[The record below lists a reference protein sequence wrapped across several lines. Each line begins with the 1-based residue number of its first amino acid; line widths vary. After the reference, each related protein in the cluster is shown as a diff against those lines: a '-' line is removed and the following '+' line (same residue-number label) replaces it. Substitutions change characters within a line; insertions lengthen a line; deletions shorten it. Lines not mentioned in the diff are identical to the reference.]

1 MSFEKLSDFISKK
14 MQMQHVYQPIMLIE
28 LLKHGGQATE
38 HQIARVLLTLDP
50 TQQKYYENK
59 VRNMVGKVLKE
70 NGITTRDKAVHHLLG
85 FDQLT
90 ADQVEELIRL
100 CESKLEAEAA
110 KRGDSYWKHRATD
123 REPISGS
130 IRYEVL
136 KRANQRCE
144 CCGVSIADKPIDVD
158 HIVPRSLGGANSINN
173 YQALCYECNTNKG
186 NRDDTD
192 FRNLSVMFEQRKDN
206 CLFCDI
212 QTKDRK
218 RVIAENNLAY
228 AISDGFPVTQG
239 HTLFI
244 PKRHGNDYFGL
255 VQAEVNAINALM
267 TEHKNMLQAKDST
280 IEGFNI
286 GMNCGEVAGQTIFH
300 CHVHLIPRRKGDVEN
315 PRGGVIHIIAGKG
328 FYEDK
333 KQ

>member
-1 MSFEKLSDFISKK
+1 MSFEKLSNFISNK

-38 HQIARVLLTLDP
+38 YQIARVLLTLDP

-59 VRNMVGKVLKE
+59 VRNMVGEVLIKNKVTKRE
-70 NGITTRDKAVHHLLG
+70 KSVHHLLG

-90 ADQVEELIRL
+90 VDQVEELIRL

-144 CCGVSIADKPIDVD
+144 CCGVSILDKPIDVD

-192 FRNLSVMFEQRKDN
+192 FRNLSVMFEHREDN

-239 HTLFI
+239 HALFI
-244 PKRHGNDYFGL
+244 PKRHVNDYFGL
-255 VQAEVNAINALM
+255 IQAEVNAINALM
-267 TEHKNMLQAKDST
+267 TEHKSMLQAKDST

-315 PRGGVIHIIAGKG
+315 PRGGVRHIIAEKG

-333 KQ
+333 K

>member
-1 MSFEKLSDFISKK
+1 MSFEELSDFISKK

-38 HQIARVLLTLDP
+38 QQIARVLLTLDP

-59 VRNMVGKVLKE
+59 VRNMVGKVLKD
-70 NGITTRDKAVHHLLG
+70 NGITTREKSVHHLIG

-90 ADQVEELIRL
+90 AEQVEELISL
-100 CESKLEAEAA
+100 CESKLETEAA
-110 KRGDSYWKHRATD
+110 KRGDTFWKHRATD
-123 REPISGS
+123 REPVSGS

-144 CCGVSIADKPIDVD
+144 CCGVSIEDKPIDVD

-192 FRNLSVMFEQRKDN
+192 FRTLKTMFEHREHN

-212 QTKDRK
+212 QTNDRK
-218 RVIAENNLAY
+218 RIIAENNLAY
-228 AISDGFPVTQG
+228 SISDGFPVTQG

-244 PKRHGNDYFGL
+244 PKRHINDYFGL

-267 TEHKNMLQAKDST
+267 TENKHMLQKGDAT

-315 PRGGVIHIIAGKG
+315 PRGGVRHIIADKG

-333 KQ
+333 K

>member
-1 MSFEKLSDFISKK
+1 
-14 MQMQHVYQPIMLIE
+14 MQHVYQPIMLIE
-28 LLKHGGQATE
+28 LLKYGGQATE
-38 HQIARVLLTLDP
+38 QQIARVLLTLDP

-70 NGITTRDKAVHHLLG
+70 NGITTRDKAVHHLLD

-90 ADQVEELIRL
+90 SDQVEELIRL
-100 CESKLEAEAA
+100 CESKLESEAA

-123 REPISGS
+123 REPVSGS

-144 CCGVSIADKPIDVD
+144 CCGVSILDKPIDVD

-192 FRNLSVMFEQRKDN
+192 FRNLKNMFERREDN

-218 RVIAENNLAY
+218 RVIAQNNLAY

-244 PKRHGNDYFGL
+244 PKRHINDYFGL

-267 TEHKNMLQAKDST
+267 NEHKGMLQKGDET

-300 CHVHLIPRRKGDVEN
+300 CHVHLIPRRKGDVAN
-315 PRGGVIHIIAGKG
+315 PRGGVRHIIADKG

-333 KQ
+333 R